1 MSFLSLELD
10 LVGRNGSDLSR
21 LEWDVVGP
29 HDYEK
34 GDFFLGQ
41 SKSLDLGSS
50 PGVRTVSATNHRSF
64 VAALSQ
70 EGQFQSGTG

>member
-1 MSFLSLELD
+1 MSFFIFSIR
-10 LVGRNGSDLSR
+10 LVGRSGPGLSR
-21 LEWDVVGP
+21 VEWNVVGP

-34 GDFFLGQ
+34 GDFLLGQ
-41 SKSLDLGSS
+41 LKSLDLGSS

-70 EGQFQSGTG
+70 EGQFQSDTG

>member
-1 MSFLSLELD
+1 M
-10 LVGRNGSDLSR
+10 
-21 LEWDVVGP
+21 GP

-34 GDFFLGQ
+34 GDFLLGQ
-41 SKSLDLGSS
+41 LKSLDLGSS